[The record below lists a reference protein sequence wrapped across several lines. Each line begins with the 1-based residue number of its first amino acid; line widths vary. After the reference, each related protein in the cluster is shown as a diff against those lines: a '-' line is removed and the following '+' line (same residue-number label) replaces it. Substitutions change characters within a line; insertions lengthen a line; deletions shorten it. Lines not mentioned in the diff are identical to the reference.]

1 LYIWYK
7 VWIEPFFVHLVQ
19 SLDRTILCTFGTKFL
34 VESFHWF
41 YWYKVWIEP
50 HVSSIGT
57 KIKGVAVGK
66 KWWQIGEAASD
77 VYEEE

>member
-7 VWIEPFFVHLVQ
+7 VCIEPL
-19 SLDRTILCTFGTKFL
+19 
-34 VESFHWF
+34 
-41 YWYKVWIEP
+41 
-50 HVSSIGT
+50 VSSIGT